1 MNTSTDKDVD
11 TEDDDLTADEEAAQA
26 DPDAAFEDSE
36 LIAEAPRRS
45 RLPLILSVT
54 AAGLA
59 VAALAL
65 SGWLLTTTHQ
75 QIRGLTEAGS
85 QVELGGSVTA
95 NETEIRRLQGEL
107 DELAAAGDSARLA
120 LAAMEERM
128 AQMAAAD
135 GTVAAD
141 VDTLERRLEQRMDLI
156 DSLPARVASI
166 ERSMSTLRGIST
178 GAEDAWLLSQA
189 EYFLQV
195 ANAELELSRNPAV
208 AEEALR
214 MADQR
219 LIEIDDPGLTDVRRQ
234 LSADLQSLEA
244 LDMPEIAGTAVTL
257 ASLSRIVDS
266 LPIREQLLTRR
277 PPTGDDAPADDAEPA
292 GGTERALATLSDA
305 FSGFIS
311 VRRTDEA
318 ARPLIAPE
326 AVYFLRA
333 NLSLQLQAARLS
345 LLTGE
350 QALFEQS
357 LDDAIAWLREYY
369 DTESTPVRSALATM
383 NEIRGSR
390 IIGDLPDISASLRLL
405 RQYIAFNAVDDGAEP
420 APENGPAQ

>member
-1 MNTSTDKDVD
+1 MNSSTDND
-11 TEDDDLTADEEAAQA
+11 TTEEGPAENETDRSDADAGF
-26 DPDAAFEDSE
+26 DDSE
-36 LIAEAPRRS
+36 LIAEAPRGS
-45 RLPLILSVT
+45 KLPTILSF
-54 AAGLA
+54 AAAVLA
-59 VAALAL
+59 VLALTL
-65 SGWLLTTTHQ
+65 SGWILVTTRE
-75 QIRGLTEAGS
+75 QIRGLTETGS
-85 QVELGGSVTA
+85 TAEITGSVAA
-95 NETEIRRLQGEL
+95 NESAIRRLEDEIEEL
-107 DELAAAGDSARLA
+107 TAARDSARLA
-120 LAAMEERM
+120 LSAMEERLVR
-128 AQMAAAD
+128 MAADD

-141 VDTLERRLEQRMDLI
+141 VDSLERRLEQRLDLI
-156 DSLPARVASI
+156 DSIPARVASI

-189 EYFLQV
+189 EYFLQI
-195 ANAELELSRNPAV
+195 ANAELELSRNPGV
-208 AEEALR
+208 AEQALR

-219 LIEIDDPGLTDVRRQ
+219 LVEVDDPGLTDVRRQ

-244 LDMPEIAGTAVTL
+244 LDVPDIAGTAVTL

-266 LPIREQLLTRR
+266 LSIREELLTRR
-277 PPTGDDAPADDAEPA
+277 RAAGDVAPAGDPEPA
-292 GGTERALATLSDA
+292 GGTDRALATLSDA

-357 LDDAIAWLREYY
+357 LDDAVAWLNEYY
-369 DTESTPVRSALATM
+369 DTTSTPVRSALATM
-383 NEIRGSR
+383 NDIRGSS
-390 IIGDLPDISASLRLL
+390 ISGELPDISGSLRLL
-405 RQYIAFNAVDDGAEP
+405 RQYIAFNAADEGAT
-420 APENGPAQ
+420 ASPENRPGQ